1 MDFASVDAYLKKMYR
16 AEAYTKLSPEK
27 QSAIVFDSLELLKSE
42 FSEDKLTDRLSAI
55 QVLYTLEG
63 EDQGYSMLKRQG
75 VTQYANK
82 GVSAT
87 FGGNGSDIAPSIIAI
102 LKPRRARVARLR

>member
-1 MDFASVDAYLKKMYR
+1 MDFASVDAYLKQMYK
-16 AEAYTKLSPEK
+16 ADAYTKLSPEK
-27 QSAIVFDSLELLKSE
+27 QAAIVFDSLELLKSE
-42 FSEDKLTDRLSAI
+42 FSEDKLTDRLAAI

-87 FGGNGSDIAPSIIAI
+87 FGNGSDIAPSIIAI
-102 LKPRRARVARLR
+102 LKPRGARVARLR

>member
-1 MDFASVDAYLKKMYR
+1 MDFASIDAYLKQMYNSDI
-16 AEAYTKLSPEK
+16 YLKLSPEK
-27 QSAIVFDSLELLKSE
+27 QAAIVFDSTELLKSE
-42 FSEDKLTDRLSAI
+42 FKEDKLTDRLVSI

-75 VTQYANK
+75 VAQYANK

-87 FGGNGSDIAPSIIAI
+87 FNSNEKGIAPSIIAV
-102 LKPRRARVARLR
+102 LKPRGARVARLR